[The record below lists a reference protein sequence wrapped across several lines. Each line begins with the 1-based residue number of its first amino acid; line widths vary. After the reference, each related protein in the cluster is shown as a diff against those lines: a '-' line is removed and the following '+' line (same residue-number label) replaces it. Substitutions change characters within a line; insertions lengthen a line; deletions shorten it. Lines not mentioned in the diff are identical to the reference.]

1 MMDIA
6 DYLHRTL
13 EARED
18 AATLAKIREEV
29 HSFSRKFPL
38 PFEAAL
44 RLCQRL
50 DSAFQILSRNQIHHL
65 HAIGQQAD

>member
-1 MMDIA
+1 MNSEIQIDLVKLT

-29 HSFSRKFPL
+29 HAFSRKFPL
-38 PFEAAL
+38 PF
-44 RLCQRL
+44 
-50 DSAFQILSRNQIHHL
+50 
-65 HAIGQQAD
+65 